1 MALFLFLQPEKLSP
15 HETFIHI
22 LGLLNF
28 SSIFWELLNFSYIWN
43 TLHLRSL
50 VAGQSRS
57 GTSGKILSLSARPSL
72 TTKVMPTPMNYQ
84 DNRFHFLPIH
94 YHYMKLLYWFISF
107 SLSSPAPPTP
117 VPIPTKMKESQK
129 QRDIYSVFFLH
140 WLEQWLAHK
149 SSPKYLLN
157 VWMNGRI
164 TWTCFQP

>member
-15 HETFIHI
+15 HETFIYI

-28 SSIFWELLNFSYIWN
+28 SSIFWGILNFSSIWN

-50 VAGQSRS
+50 VAGQSPS
-57 GTSGKILSLSARPSL
+57 WTSGKILSLPARPSL

-84 DNRFHFLPIH
+84 DTCFTFFPFIITIWNYLIDLFPFHCLP
-94 YHYMKLLYWFISF
+94 L
-107 SLSSPAPPTP
+107 PPPTP
-117 VPIPTKMKESQK
+117 VPIPAKMKESQK
-129 QRDIYSVFFLH
+129 QRNIYSVFFLY